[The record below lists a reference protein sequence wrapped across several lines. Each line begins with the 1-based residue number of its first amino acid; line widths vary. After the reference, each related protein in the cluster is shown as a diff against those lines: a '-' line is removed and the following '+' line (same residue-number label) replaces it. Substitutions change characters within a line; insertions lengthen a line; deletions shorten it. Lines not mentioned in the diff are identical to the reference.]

1 MDNASIAFRL
11 LVAAAWS
18 DGQLHPAEA
27 LLLGQYL
34 QRLDLESEQ
43 KRQLVEYLRL
53 RPAADASAVWLE
65 QVRQATADPNERQE
79 LTEALKM
86 IVDADGRVATEEEN
100 LLEELYLAL
109 DADEP
114 QSILARFKRWLAR
127 LTGQPT

>member
-18 DGQLHPAEA
+18 DEQLHPAEA

-34 QRLDLESEQ
+34 QRLDIESEQ

-53 RPAADASAVWLE
+53 RPAADASAVWLQ
-65 QVRQATADPNERQE
+65 QVQQARTNPDERQE

-86 IVDADGRVATEEEN
+86 IVAADGRVAAEEAK
-100 LLEELYLAL
+100 LLEELYAAL
-109 DADEP
+109 DVDEP
-114 QSILARFKRWLAR
+114 QSILPRFKRWLAR

>member
-18 DGQLHPAEA
+18 DEQLHPAEA

-34 QRLDLESEQ
+34 QRLDIESEQ

-65 QVRQATADPNERQE
+65 QVQQARTNPDERQE
-79 LTEALKM
+79 LTDALKM
-86 IVDADGRVATEEEN
+86 IVAADGRVAAEEAK
-100 LLEELYLAL
+100 LLEELYAAL
-109 DADEP
+109 DVDEP
-114 QSILARFKRWLAR
+114 QSILPRFKRWLAR
-127 LTGQPT
+127 LTGRPT